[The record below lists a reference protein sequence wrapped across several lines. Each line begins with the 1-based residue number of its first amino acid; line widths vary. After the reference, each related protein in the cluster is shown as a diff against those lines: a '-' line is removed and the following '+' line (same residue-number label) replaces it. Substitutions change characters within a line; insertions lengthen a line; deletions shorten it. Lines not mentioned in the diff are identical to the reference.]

1 MSLKMTKK
9 YKLLAKK
16 YILPNL
22 NIIGSVAIVL
32 ILGVVGVKLIFL
44 TQASQLDGDTNSDG
58 VVNISDLSILAAH
71 YGITSGATW
80 SMGDFNNDGGVGLDD
95 LAILAAHYG
104 DTLTNLPAVPSGLSA
119 TATSSST
126 VNLSWTA
133 DSSSG
138 GTVTYL
144 IYRNATEMSTTT
156 ATTYADSG
164 LTGGDTYSYTIAA
177 SNSYGTSSQS
187 GAVDVTTSTVST
199 VTAGDS
205 KTNCIYIGYSD
216 YSFTSALTAAEQTT
230 GVTFNCLGTFID
242 ATSTWAEWTSPWI
255 TGPAYGFTEWQ
266 TANPTGTLVI
276 GTDLVP
282 NNISEPSGT
291 PDPSVWEGDCA
302 AGDFNSYAT
311 QLAQSL
317 VSAGFGNAVMRMGME
332 MNGSW
337 EPDYA
342 GTTVTEQQQWAQCF
356 AQEVT
361 TMRQVTGAH
370 FLFDWN
376 VNACVDDDV
385 LSNLYPGD
393 SYVDIIGVDSYDAF
407 CNGTHPTPSAATFQ
421 QLASEPDGLFT
432 VTSFA
437 ESLGKPMSLPE
448 WGCVATPANGGSGLG
463 DDGFYVAGI
472 GQWVAS
478 NDVAFQSYF
487 DTGGDTIL
495 PLTSADPNTLAAYQ
509 AAF

>member
-187 GAVDVTTSTVST
+187 GAVDVTTTGSSDPSGVPMPGSNAYPGYTQVLGDDFTGTSLNQT
-199 VTAGDS
+199 TWNGFYQDINQQYGPMLASHGSVTNS
-205 KTNCIYIGYSD
+205 EITMSD
-216 YSFTSALTAAEQTT
+216 YVDSAANGASSGTNRAGAGLSTRAGWTSGMVFVRARADGGT
-230 GVTFNCLGTFID
+230 GVTMCIGMIGLKNWPPEIDFYEDGKNTSNIRQLFQATVIYGVGVNMIWDINSSVD
-242 ATSTWAEWTSPWI
+242 ATQWHTYGVEWNATTISFLVDGVQWASM
-255 TGPAYGFTEWQ
+255 
-266 TANPTGTLVI
+266 AN
-276 GTDLVP
+276 
-282 NNISEPSGT
+282 
-291 PDPSVWEGDCA
+291 PDPSTTDTYSLMQPMKLFMQIETLDWGANNVPV
-302 AGDFNSYAT
+302 NS
-311 QLAQSL
+311 S
-317 VSAGFGNAVMRMGME
+317 
-332 MNGSW
+332 
-337 EPDYA
+337 
-342 GTTVTEQQQWAQCF
+342 
-356 AQEVT
+356 
-361 TMRQVTGAH
+361 
-370 FLFDWN
+370 
-376 VNACVDDDV
+376 
-385 LSNLYPGD
+385 
-393 SYVDIIGVDSYDAF
+393 
-407 CNGTHPTPSAATFQ
+407 
-421 QLASEPDGLFT
+421 
-432 VTSFA
+432 
-437 ESLGKPMSLPE
+437 
-448 WGCVATPANGGSGLG
+448 TPAVVNMNV
-463 DDGFYVAGI
+463 DWATVY
-472 GQWVAS
+472 
-478 NDVAFQSYF
+478 
-487 DTGGDTIL
+487 T
-495 PLTSADPNTLAAYQ
+495 PN
-509 AAF
+509 